1 MKNPGEIVHAQGI
14 ERGDYGQPPD
24 DLGNQ
29 PEPFEVF
36 RLHLSKQPISR
47 HLAVFRHLTEAEAA
61 PPETHGDDLFQT
73 YERSAADEQDVGRVE
88 GDAGLLRV
96 LVAAKRW
103 HSGDRAFEKLRAPK
117 KMKRMERRSH
127 AHAMDESPV
136 WRISHGQA
144 TCQRRTLAT
153 HRTALASTQASSLPV
168 PRRKPLDYRKV
179 LTGIIFV
186 LKTGIPWE
194 ELPQE
199 MGCGCGM
206 TCLNYLNAWQ
216 RAGVWEKLHQI
227 LLAELEQ
234 ADKLDWSRAAVDSAK
249 ARALGGGDQTGPNPT
264 DRGKPGTKHHVLTEG
279 QGVPLVTHST
289 GANVPD
295 VNELLPLVDD
305 IPPVRRKA
313 DRPRGVPDNLYA
325 DRAYDSQPHRQE
337 LEARGIDPH
346 LARRRTEHGS
356 GLGVYRW
363 VAERTLSWLHSF
375 RRLRLRT
382 DREGPVHDAFVSLA
396 SALICMWFL

>member
-1 MKNPGEIVHAQGI
+1 
-14 ERGDYGQPPD
+14 
-24 DLGNQ
+24 
-29 PEPFEVF
+29 
-36 RLHLSKQPISR
+36 
-47 HLAVFRHLTEAEAA
+47 
-61 PPETHGDDLFQT
+61 
-73 YERSAADEQDVGRVE
+73 
-88 GDAGLLRV
+88 
-96 LVAAKRW
+96 
-103 HSGDRAFEKLRAPK
+103 
-117 KMKRMERRSH
+117 MKRMERRSH

-234 ADKLDWSRAAVDSAK
+234 ADKLDWSAAVDSAK
-249 ARALGGGDQTGPNPT
+249 ARPGGRRSDRPQSDGSRQTRDQA
-264 DRGKPGTKHHVLTEG
+264 HVLTEG

-313 DRPRGVPDNLYA
+313 DRPRRVPDNLYA

-337 LEARGIDPH
+337 LNSGGLIPTWRGVGPTRQWPGGLSLGGGADLVVAAQLSQAPVSS
-346 LARRRTEHGS
+346 RSRGS
-356 GLGVYRW
+356 G
-363 VAERTLSWLHSF
+363 
-375 RRLRLRT
+375 
-382 DREGPVHDAFVSLA
+382 P
-396 SALICMWFL
+396 

>member
-1 MKNPGEIVHAQGI
+1 MSRQCCFL
-14 ERGDYGQPPD
+14 DFGQF
-24 DLGNQ
+24 LCK
-29 PEPFEVF
+29 PE
-36 RLHLSKQPISR
+36 
-47 HLAVFRHLTEAEAA
+47 
-61 PPETHGDDLFQT
+61 FQ
-73 YERSAADEQDVGRVE
+73 SA
-88 GDAGLLRV
+88 
-96 LVAAKRW
+96 
-103 HSGDRAFEKLRAPK
+103 K